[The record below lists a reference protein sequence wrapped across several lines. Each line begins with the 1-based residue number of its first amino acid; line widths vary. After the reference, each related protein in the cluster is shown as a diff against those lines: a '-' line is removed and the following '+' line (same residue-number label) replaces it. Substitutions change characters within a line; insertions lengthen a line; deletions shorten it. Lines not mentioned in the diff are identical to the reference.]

1 MSGGFDQLRPP
12 AMHWSSD
19 SFRQAMPVLW
29 DSSGIDID
37 GRVRAPCCG
46 TYRRFMFR
54 NVCRTHVLNRL
65 RATCNATGSGPLVIK
80 AHSVGRNLGLC
91 CETCSEPS
99 LAD

>member
-1 MSGGFDQLRPP
+1 MLGGFDQLRPP

-19 SFRQAMPVLW
+19 SFHQAMPMLW

-37 GRVRAPCCG
+37 GRVQAPCCG

-54 NVCRTHVLNRL
+54 NLCRTHVLNRL

-91 CETCSEPS
+91 CETCSELS
-99 LAD
+99 LVD